1 MIVDQTSYKIQL
13 RNVIDEKHNFLDTT
27 FFLVEHFSVLNHSTL
42 LIPPLI
48 HLLNQYN
55 PLRQSCT

>member
-42 LIPPLI
+42 LI